1 MTRSAIPLPGED
13 HTLTP
18 VSPKLLAAR
27 RVSGLI
33 RWLIVLALAAGW
45 NVLCAWLEW
54 PWWTHLFALP
64 LYLLV
69 AQSVLLLGRRTR
81 AIAYAVREHDVLLR
95 TGIMFRSIEAVPF
108 GRVQDIEIDEGPIER
123 RYGLSTITVK
133 TAGSDITIPG
143 LEKAQSEHLR
153 AVILREAAE
162 QMAAL

>member
-33 RWLIVLALAAGW
+33 WWLIVLALAAGW

-69 AQSVLLLGRRTR
+69 AQS
-81 AIAYAVREHDVLLR
+81 VLLR